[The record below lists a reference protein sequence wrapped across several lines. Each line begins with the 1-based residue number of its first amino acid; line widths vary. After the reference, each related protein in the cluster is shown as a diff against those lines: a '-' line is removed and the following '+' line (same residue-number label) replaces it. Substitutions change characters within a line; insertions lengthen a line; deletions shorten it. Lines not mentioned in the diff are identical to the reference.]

1 MRKKSNGENVKKS
14 ENVRKIECVIDD
26 EDMWRFKFEHLE
38 KNLEDGKYNYKDI
51 VSRSDNTEILTANFE
66 VAYAYEIIGLF
77 GCWWG
82 GWNCTPNTAVMQEMA
97 KKWHEKY
104 DAELIRISH
113 DTLSFQCRKLSES
126 EAESLMQEIYS
137 LSAEIVDCGSEELPG
152 YLMENQTFTL
162 WWD

>member
-14 ENVRKIECVIDD
+14 ECVIDH
-26 EDMWRFKFEHLE
+26 EDMWMFKYEYLE
-38 KNLEDGKYNYKDI
+38 KNFEDGKYDYKYKDI
-51 VSRSDNTEILTANFE
+51 VSRSDNTEIVTAKFE
-66 VAYAYEIIGLF
+66 VEYSYEIIGLLL
-77 GCWWG
+77 GYWG

-113 DTLSFQCRKLSES
+113 DTLSFQCRKLSEA

-137 LSAEIVDCGSEELPG
+137 LFAEIVDCGSEELLG

-162 WWD
+162 

>member
-14 ENVRKIECVIDD
+14 ECEIDH
-26 EDMWRFKFEHLE
+26 EDMGMFKYEYLE
-38 KNLEDGKYNYKDI
+38 KNFEDGKYDYKYKDI
-51 VSRSDNTEILTANFE
+51 VSRSDNTEIVTANFE
-66 VAYAYEIIGLF
+66 VEYSYEIIGLF
-77 GCWWG
+77 LGYWG

-113 DTLSFQCRKLSES
+113 DTLSFQCRKLSEA

-137 LSAEIVDCGSEELPG
+137 LFAEIVDCGSEELLG

-162 WWD
+162 

>member
-14 ENVRKIECVIDD
+14 ECVIDH
-26 EDMWRFKFEHLE
+26 EDMWMFKYEYLE
-38 KNLEDGKYNYKDI
+38 KNFEDGKYDYKYKDI
-51 VSRSDNTEILTANFE
+51 VSRSDNTEIVTANFE
-66 VAYAYEIIGLF
+66 VEYSYVIIGLF
-77 GCWWG
+77 LGYWG

-113 DTLSFQCRKLSES
+113 DTLSFQCRKLSEA

-137 LSAEIVDCGSEELPG
+137 LFAEIVDCGSEELLG

-162 WWD
+162 

>member
-1 MRKKSNGENVKKS
+1 
-14 ENVRKIECVIDD
+14 
-26 EDMWRFKFEHLE
+26 MWRFKFEHLE

>member
-14 ENVRKIECVIDD
+14 ECVIDH
-26 EDMWRFKFEHLE
+26 EDMWMFKYEYLE
-38 KNLEDGKYNYKDI
+38 KNFEDGKYDYKYKDI
-51 VSRSDNTEILTANFE
+51 VSRSDNTEIVTANFE
-66 VAYAYEIIGLF
+66 VEYSYEIIGLF
-77 GCWWG
+77 LGYWG
-82 GWNCTPNTAVMQEMA
+82 GWTCTPNTAVMQEMA

-113 DTLSFQCRKLSES
+113 DTLSFQCRKLSEA

-137 LSAEIVDCGSEELPG
+137 LFAEIVDCGSEELLG

-162 WWD
+162 

>member
-14 ENVRKIECVIDD
+14 ECVIDH
-26 EDMWRFKFEHLE
+26 EDMWMFKYEYLE
-38 KNLEDGKYNYKDI
+38 KNFEDGKYDYKYKDI
-51 VSRSDNTEILTANFE
+51 VSRSDNTEIVTANFE
-66 VAYAYEIIGLF
+66 VEYSYEIIGLF
-77 GCWWG
+77 LGYWG

-113 DTLSFQCRKLSES
+113 DTLSFQCRKLSEA

-137 LSAEIVDCGSEELPG
+137 LFAEFVDCGSEVLLG

-162 WWD
+162 

>member
-14 ENVRKIECVIDD
+14 ECVIDH
-26 EDMWRFKFEHLE
+26 EDMWMFKYEYLE
-38 KNLEDGKYNYKDI
+38 KNFEDGKYDYKYKDI
-51 VSRSDNTEILTANFE
+51 VSRSDNTEIVTANFE
-66 VAYAYEIIGLF
+66 VEYSYEIIGLF
-77 GCWWG
+77 LWYWG

-113 DTLSFQCRKLSES
+113 DTLSFQCRKLSEA

-137 LSAEIVDCGSEELPG
+137 LFAEIVDCGSEELLG

-162 WWD
+162 

>member
-14 ENVRKIECVIDD
+14 ECVIDH
-26 EDMWRFKFEHLE
+26 EDMWMFKYEYLE
-38 KNLEDGKYNYKDI
+38 KNFEDCKYDYKYKDI
-51 VSRSDNTEILTANFE
+51 VSRSDNTEIVTANFE
-66 VAYAYEIIGLF
+66 VEYSYEIIGLF
-77 GCWWG
+77 LGYWG

-113 DTLSFQCRKLSES
+113 DTLSFQCRKLSDA
-126 EAESLMQEIYS
+126 EAESLMPEIYS
-137 LSAEIVDCGSEELPG
+137 LFAEIVDCGSEELLG

-162 WWD
+162 

>member
-14 ENVRKIECVIDD
+14 ECVIDH
-26 EDMWRFKFEHLE
+26 EDMWMLKYEYLE
-38 KNLEDGKYNYKDI
+38 KNFEDGKYDYKYKDI
-51 VSRSDNTEILTANFE
+51 VSRSDNTEIVTANFE
-66 VAYAYEIIGLF
+66 VEYSYEIIGLF
-77 GCWWG
+77 LGYWG

-113 DTLSFQCRKLSES
+113 DTLSFQCRKLSEA

-137 LSAEIVDCGSEELPG
+137 LFAEIVDCGSEELLG

-162 WWD
+162 

>member
-14 ENVRKIECVIDD
+14 ECVIDH
-26 EDMWRFKFEHLE
+26 EDMWMFKYEYLE
-38 KNLEDGKYNYKDI
+38 KNFEDGKYDYKYKDI
-51 VSRSDNTEILTANFE
+51 VSRSDNTEIVTANFE
-66 VAYAYEIIGLF
+66 VEYSYEIIGLCL
-77 GCWWG
+77 GYWG

-113 DTLSFQCRKLSES
+113 DTLSFQCRKLSEA

-137 LSAEIVDCGSEELPG
+137 LFAEIVDCGSEELLG

-162 WWD
+162 

>member
-14 ENVRKIECVIDD
+14 ECVIDH
-26 EDMWRFKFEHLE
+26 EDMWMFKYEYLE
-38 KNLEDGKYNYKDI
+38 KNFEDGKYDYKYKDI
-51 VSRSDNTEILTANFE
+51 VSRSDNTEIVTANFE
-66 VAYAYEIIGLF
+66 VEYSYEIIGLF
-77 GCWWG
+77 LGYWG
-82 GWNCTPNTAVMQEMA
+82 GWNCPPNTAVMQEMA

-113 DTLSFQCRKLSES
+113 DTLSFQCRKLSEA

-137 LSAEIVDCGSEELPG
+137 LFAEIVDCGSEELLG

-162 WWD
+162 

>member
-14 ENVRKIECVIDD
+14 ECVIDH
-26 EDMWRFKFEHLE
+26 EDMWMFKYEYLE
-38 KNLEDGKYNYKDI
+38 KNFEDGKYDYKYKDI
-51 VSRSDNTEILTANFE
+51 VSRSDNTEIVTANFE
-66 VAYAYEIIGLF
+66 VEYSYEIIGLF
-77 GCWWG
+77 LEYWG

-113 DTLSFQCRKLSES
+113 DTLSFQCRKLSEA

-137 LSAEIVDCGSEELPG
+137 LFAEIVDCGSEELLG

-162 WWD
+162 

>member
-14 ENVRKIECVIDD
+14 ECVIDY
-26 EDMWRFKFEHLE
+26 EDMWMFKYEYLE
-38 KNLEDGKYNYKDI
+38 KNFEDGKYDYKYKDI
-51 VSRSDNTEILTANFE
+51 VSRSDNTEIVTANFE
-66 VAYAYEIIGLF
+66 VEYSYEIIGLF
-77 GCWWG
+77 LGYWG

-113 DTLSFQCRKLSES
+113 DTLSFQCRKLSEA

-137 LSAEIVDCGSEELPG
+137 LFAEIVDCGSEELLG

-162 WWD
+162 

>member
-1 MRKKSNGENVKKS
+1 MRKKSNGEIVKKS
-14 ENVRKIECVIDD
+14 ECVIDH
-26 EDMWRFKFEHLE
+26 EDMWMFKYEYLE
-38 KNLEDGKYNYKDI
+38 KNFEDGKYDYKYKDI
-51 VSRSDNTEILTANFE
+51 VSRSDNTEIVTANFE
-66 VAYAYEIIGLF
+66 VEYSYEIIGLF
-77 GCWWG
+77 LGYWG

-113 DTLSFQCRKLSES
+113 DTLSFQCRKLSEA

-137 LSAEIVDCGSEELPG
+137 LFAEIVDCGSEELLG

-162 WWD
+162 

>member
-77 GCWWG
+77 GCWWADG
-82 GWNCTPNTAVMQEMA
+82 TVRP
-97 KKWHEKY
+97 
-104 DAELIRISH
+104 IR
-113 DTLSFQCRKLSES
+113 LLCRKWRRNGMKNMMRNSSEFRMIRF
-126 EAESLMQEIYS
+126 LF
-137 LSAEIVDCGSEELPG
+137 SAENYRNRKP
-152 YLMENQTFTL
+152 NP
-162 WWD
+162 

>member
-14 ENVRKIECVIDD
+14 ECVIDH
-26 EDMWRFKFEHLE
+26 EDMWMFKYEYLE
-38 KNLEDGKYNYKDI
+38 KNFEDGKYDYKYKDI
-51 VSRSDNTEILTANFE
+51 VSRSDNTEIVTANFE
-66 VAYAYEIIGLF
+66 VEYSYEIIGLF
-77 GCWWG
+77 LGYWG

-113 DTLSFQCRKLSES
+113 DTLSFQCRKLSEA
-126 EAESLMQEIYS
+126 EAESLMQEIYR
-137 LSAEIVDCGSEELPG
+137 LFAEIVDCGSEELLG

-162 WWD
+162 

>member
-1 MRKKSNGENVKKS
+1 MRKKSNGENVKK
-14 ENVRKIECVIDD
+14 IECVIDH
-26 EDMWRFKFEHLE
+26 EDMWMFKYKHLE
-38 KNLEDGKYNYKDI
+38 KNFEDGKYDYKYKDI
-51 VSRSDNTEILTANFE
+51 VSRSDNTEIVTANFE
-66 VAYAYEIIGLF
+66 VEYSYEIIGLF
-77 GCWWG
+77 LGYWG

-126 EAESLMQEIYS
+126 EAESLMQEICS

-152 YLMENQTFTL
+152 YLMKNQIFTL

>member
-14 ENVRKIECVIDD
+14 ECVIGH
-26 EDMWRFKFEHLE
+26 EDMWMFKYEYLE
-38 KNLEDGKYNYKDI
+38 KNFEDGKYDYKYKDI
-51 VSRSDNTEILTANFE
+51 VSRSDNTEIVTANFE
-66 VAYAYEIIGLF
+66 VEYSYEIIGLF
-77 GCWWG
+77 LGYWG

-113 DTLSFQCRKLSES
+113 DTLSFQCRKLSEA

-137 LSAEIVDCGSEELPG
+137 LFAEIVDCGSEELLG

-162 WWD
+162 